1 MRPVSMVGPQLLALF
16 SIRFNI
22 VWWRLVLT
30 LTLIAG
36 MLTAAWAL
44 DGSTKKKK

>member
-1 MRPVSMVGPQLLALF
+1 MFGPQLLAIW

-22 VWWRLVLT
+22 VWWRLVLS

-44 DGSTKKKK
+44 DSSTTKKKK